1 MQKRAKHLFIH
12 TVEKKVLLSILC
24 VLLLPAILPAQKS
37 FQKKYQTEMILAET
51 GTVIELPEGT
61 FTLTNTLSLEGKKKI
76 TIRGK
81 GMDKTILSFKGQTD
95 GAEGIRVSDG
105 ADIVL
110 EGFTVQDAKGDA
122 IKTMHVTGITF
133 RDVKT
138 EWTGTPGPQNGG
150 YGLYPVQCTGVL
162 IDRCMAVGASDA
174 GIYVGQSQD
183 IIVKN
188 SKAWHNVAGIE
199 IENSLRAQVYDNE
212 AWENTGGM
220 LVFDLP
226 DLVQK
231 RGGDVKVYNNYIHD
245 NNYENFA
252 PKGNIV
258 ATVPSGTGLLILAT
272 KGIEVYRNRI
282 INNQS
287 VSTGIISYFTTMK
300 PIKDKSYDPYP
311 SAISIH
317 DNVYERKPGLPVSK
331 DPLGM
336 IVGKKYGQ
344 DIPHI
349 LYDGIKNPK
358 LLDPAGNWIAGQCI
372 TIINNKE
379 QSVVNLDAEHGF
391 RDMKRADD
399 SFNCNN

>member
-1 MQKRAKHLFIH
+1 MITPVNNICLGILRKPVSLSFLVVMLSPVI
-12 TVEKKVLLSILC
+12 LL
-24 VLLLPAILPAQKS
+24 AQKA
-37 FQKKYQTEMILAET
+37 FQKKYQTEMILAEN
-51 GTVIELPEGT
+51 GSVIELPEGT

-81 GMDKTILSFKGQTD
+81 GIDKTILSFKGQTE

-105 ADIVL
+105 EDIVL

-150 YGLYPVQCTGVL
+150 YGLYPVQCVNVL
-162 IDRCMAVGASDA
+162 IDKCMAVGASDA

-183 IIVKN
+183 IIVKQ

-199 IENSLRAQVYDNE
+199 IENSLRAQVHDNE
-212 AWENTGGM
+212 TWENTGGI

-231 RGGDVKVYNNYIHD
+231 RGGDVKVYHNNIHD

-258 ATVPSGTGLLILAT
+258 ASVPSGTGVLILAT
-272 KGIEVYRNRI
+272 KGVELYQNRI
-282 INNQS
+282 IDNQS
-287 VSTGIISYFTTMK
+287 VGTGIISYFTTMK

-317 DNVYERKPGLPVSK
+317 NNIYERKPGLPVSK
-331 DPLGM
+331 DPLGRM
-336 IVGKKYGQ
+336 VGSKYGQ

-349 LYDGIKNPK
+349 LYDGIRNPK
-358 LLDPAGNWIAGQCI
+358 LLDASGKWIAGQCI
-372 TIINNKE
+372 AIVNNQS

-391 RDMKRADD
+391 KDMVRADNL
-399 SFNCNN
+399 FTCNN